1 MRTSDVTRFTISPRP
16 GFFHASYFL
25 LVGPYKCG
33 VRTSDL
39 IRLAL
44 NPLPGR
50 LVVRFFFNVV
60 ISFDIRGMRTSDLLR
75 FTFFPL
81 PEGMHPEELG
91 TYVLFEINVILRSLP
106 WASYTATHCNTLQHT
121 ATHCNTLQHRML
133 LSYVLSE
140 INVILKSLSLVSF
153 HVCLSFIYVSL
164 VTHLRALKCVQ
175 RALKCAIHICVSGD
189 TFEGTFEGP
198 QPRMSQ
204 NGEI

>member
-1 MRTSDVTRFTISPRP
+1 VRTSDVTRFTISPRP

-121 ATHCNTLQHRML
+121 ATHCNTECYYHMFCPRSTSFSSLFHWFLFMYVFH
-133 LSYVLSE
+133 SYM
-140 INVILKSLSLVSF
+140 
-153 HVCLSFIYVSL
+153 CLW
-164 VTHLRALKCVQ
+164 
-175 RALKCAIHICVSGD
+175 
-189 TFEGTFEGP
+189 
-198 QPRMSQ
+198 
-204 NGEI
+204 